1 MILLKLIE
9 SYMINSNLVKN
20 STIHGIIRLKHYNEK
35 PAKRNTGFNPCCSQF
50 KKDNRQSEYIN
61 L

>member
-20 STIHGIIRLKHYNEK
+20 STIHGIIRVKHCKELKSK
-35 PAKRNTGFNPCCSQF
+35 PAKRNIDFIL
-50 KKDNRQSEYIN
+50 KIIN
-61 L
+61 FVNY

>member
-20 STIHGIIRLKHYNEK
+20 STIHGIIRLKHCNELK
-35 PAKRNTGFNPCCSQF
+35 SEPVKRNIGFRKTLYS
-50 KKDNRQSEYIN
+50 I
-61 L
+61 LH